1 MEDVPPVAVMSV
13 GDRME
18 IGSVDED
25 VDDGICSG
33 L

>member
-25 VDDGICSG
+25 VDGICSG